1 MMRRRRFIWL
11 MVLLAVGLLLPA
23 TPALAGDGPP
33 GDDGIIIWNEDYT
46 LEEGESLDGDLVV
59 FNGDVTLEAGS
70 RVEGSVIVWNGSADV
85 KGTVEGDLVVS
96 SGDICLDDDAW
107 VQGSVVCS
115 WACELEQEEGA
126 RVDGGIVEGIPFEG
140 LKLDRWRGLPIPIPQ
155 LTTFWVSGPGVV
167 LDWML
172 GVIRSAVSILVVA
185 AVAGLVALVWPR
197 QVTQVGQA
205 VVKAPAASFGI
216 GLLTVLAAV
225 LLAIALAL
233 TICLPLIFVAALVA
247 AGLFGWIC
255 IGALVGEELF
265 KALNTR
271 ETAPLWT
278 AGLGTLVITLV
289 TAGIDVIPCLGLLG
303 LLLTFVVGCIGLGA
317 VVLTRFGSTAYV
329 PSSPLPPPVEAP
341 KTAEP
346 SGGEEEA
353 AGD

>member
-11 MVLLAVGLLLPA
+11 VALLAVGLLLPA
-23 TPALAGDGPP
+23 TPALAGEGPP
-33 GDDGIIIWNEDYT
+33 GDDGIVIWNEDYT

-59 FNGDVTLEAGS
+59 FNGDATLEAGS
-70 RVEGSVIVWNGSADV
+70 RVEGSVIVWNGNADV
-85 KGTVEGDLVVS
+85 KGAIESDLVVS
-96 SGDICLDDDAW
+96 SGDIRLDDDAW

-126 RVDGGIVEGIPFEG
+126 RVDGGIVEGVPFEG
-140 LKLDRWRGLPIPIPQ
+140 LRLNRWRGLPIPIPQ

-172 GVIRSAVSILVVA
+172 GVIRSVVSILVVA

-205 VVKAPAASFGI
+205 VVEAPAASFGV
-216 GLLTVLAAV
+216 GLLTVFAAV

-233 TICLPLIFVAALVA
+233 TICLPLILVAALVA

-265 KALNTR
+265 KALNAR

-303 LLLTFVVGCIGLGA
+303 LLLTVVVGCIGLGA
-317 VVLTRFGSTAYV
+317 VVLTRFGTTAYV
-329 PSSPLPPPVEAP
+329 PSSPPPPSVEAP
-341 KTAEP
+341 GTAEP
-346 SGGEEEA
+346 SEGKEEA
-353 AGD
+353 AGN